1 MTIRWFDK
9 SLIGYVQQGT
19 ARVLGNRKVGLWP
32 KANNTIYGVITMIE
46 KMARIQAKLM
56 QSTLASLC
64 VVLASFVGFHSTAVA
79 DETCMSPYMAK
90 IVGQEDYVYVWT
102 LGVEGMGDEQDKL
115 VTISVNPNSEH
126 YGKVVNV
133 LSVGGRN
140 EAHHSGLTDD
150 RRYLFAGGLD
160 SNKIFIFDVHSNPSK
175 PRLHK
180 VITDFVEKTGGM
192 VGPHTMYAL
201 PGRIMVSALSNN
213 VDHGGRTGMAE
224 YSNEGDFI
232 AAHWMP
238 TDEDLRGAV
247 KAGNIADGYGYDV
260 RVLPR
265 RNVMVTS
272 SFTGWSNYM
281 MDFGK
286 MLADGEAMK
295 RFGNTVVVWD
305 LHTRK
310 PEKVFEVPGAPLEIR
325 CAWGARHNYCFTTT
339 ALTSQIW
346 LIYEDDAGEWQAKA
360 VADIGDPSKVPLPVD
375 ISITAD
381 DKGLWVQTF
390 MDGKTR
396 FFDISDPFNPKQTY
410 EHQIGSQVNMI
421 SQSWDGKRTYF
432 TSSLLGNW
440 DKTGDQDEQFF
451 KLFGWDGE
459 KLTHEF
465 TLDFYELKL
474 GRAHQMRFGAYS
486 LYSQKPNLTGTML
499 SQVE

>member
-1 MTIRWFDK
+1 MK
-9 SLIGYVQQGT
+9 
-19 ARVLGNRKVGLWP
+19 
-32 KANNTIYGVITMIE
+32 
-46 KMARIQAKLM
+46 KMAKSQARWM
-56 QSTLASLC
+56 QSSIASLC
-64 VVLASFVGFHSTAVA
+64 VMLASVVGFHSAAMA

-102 LGVEGMGDEQDKL
+102 LGVEDLGDEQDKL
-115 VTISVNPNSEH
+115 VTISVNPNSVN
-126 YGKVVNV
+126 YGRVVNV

-160 SNKIFIFDVHSNPSK
+160 SNKIFIFDVHTNPGK
-175 PRLHK
+175 PVLHK

-192 VGPHTMYAL
+192 VGPHTMYAM
-201 PGRIMVSALSNN
+201 PGRIMISALSNN
-213 VDHGGRTGMAE
+213 VDHGGRTGIAE
-224 YSNEGDFI
+224 FTNEGEFV
-232 AAHWMP
+232 ASHWMP
-238 TDEDLRGAV
+238 TDENLRGARKV
-247 KAGNIADGYGYDV
+247 GNIADGYGYDV
-260 RVLPR
+260 RALPR
-265 RNVMVTS
+265 RNVMITS

-281 MDFGK
+281 MDFSK
-286 MLADGEAMK
+286 MLSDAEAMK

-310 PEKVFEVPGAPLEIR
+310 PKKVFEVPGAPLEIR
-325 CAWGARHNYCFTTT
+325 CAWGSNHNYCLTTT
-339 ALTSQIW
+339 ALTSKIW

-360 VADIGDPSKVPLPVD
+360 VGDIGDPSKVPLPVD

-410 EHQIGSQVNMI
+410 EHEIGSQVNMI

-440 DKTGDQDEQFF
+440 DKTGEQDEQYF
-451 KLFGWDGE
+451 KLFSWNGE
-459 KLTHEF
+459 ELVHEF
-465 TLDFYELKL
+465 TVDFYALKL

-486 LYSQKPNLTGTML
+486 LYSQKPNSTGTML
-499 SQVE
+499 SQRIE

>member
-1 MTIRWFDK
+1 MK
-9 SLIGYVQQGT
+9 
-19 ARVLGNRKVGLWP
+19 
-32 KANNTIYGVITMIE
+32 
-46 KMARIQAKLM
+46 KMAKSQAKWM
-56 QSTLASLC
+56 QSTLAFLC
-64 VVLASFVGFHSTAVA
+64 VVLASAVGFLSTAMA

-102 LGVEGMGDEQDKL
+102 LGVEGLGDEQDKL
-115 VTISVNPNSEH
+115 VTVSVNPKSEN

-160 SNKIFIFDVHSNPSK
+160 SNKIFIFDVHTEPAK
-175 PRLHK
+175 PKLHK

-224 YSNEGDFI
+224 FTNEGEFV
-232 AAHWMP
+232 AAHWNP
-238 TDEDLRGAV
+238 TDENLRGAI
-247 KAGNIADGYGYDV
+247 KAGNVADGYGYDV

-265 RNVMVTS
+265 RNLMVTS

-286 MLADGEAMK
+286 MLADPEAMK
-295 RFGNTVVVWD
+295 RFGNTVVVWN

-310 PEKVFEVPGAPLEIR
+310 PKKVLEVPGAPLEIR
-325 CAWGARHNYCFTTT
+325 CAWGSQHNYCFTTT

-360 VADIGDPSKVPLPVD
+360 VGDIGDPSKVPLPVD

-381 DKGLWVQTF
+381 DNGLWVQTF

-410 EHQIGSQVNMI
+410 EHVIGSQVNMI

-432 TSSLLGNW
+432 TSSL
-440 DKTGDQDEQFF
+440 
-451 KLFGWDGE
+451 
-459 KLTHEF
+459 
-465 TLDFYELKL
+465 
-474 GRAHQMRFGAYS
+474 
-486 LYSQKPNLTGTML
+486 
-499 SQVE
+499 